1 MMFAK
6 KRSLSFAVT
15 AIACSILLF
24 GFGIEFG
31 IREKKHTSQT
41 PNSGPLMDRVG
52 VIPPKFG
59 HAPVREATVA
69 TCKDVLR
76 HLPKQIYTL
85 LEDGGASINV
95 APNIED
101 NWPGSG
107 DGARP
112 GVSDMTMGEESGRC
126 YGRDVWIYESAKIR
140 GSQKLKPPRS
150 QDYMRSSLYQLLG
163 HAINDCMGV
172 VTNKAE
178 LRDLYNEDLDH
189 MPFLANH
196 EYLEERQRNADSR
209 ALGCSEI
216 IGVLISGED
225 DHLVPVQKAFPRT
238 TDYLKKELALD

>member
-1 MMFAK
+1 
-6 KRSLSFAVT
+6 
-15 AIACSILLF
+15 
-24 GFGIEFG
+24 
-31 IREKKHTSQT
+31 
-41 PNSGPLMDRVG
+41 
-52 VIPPKFG
+52 
-59 HAPVREATVA
+59 
-69 TCKDVLR
+69 
-76 HLPKQIYTL
+76 
-85 LEDGGASINV
+85 
-95 APNIED
+95 
-101 NWPGSG
+101 
-107 DGARP
+107 
-112 GVSDMTMGEESGRC
+112 MTMGEESGRC

-178 LRDLYNEDLDH
+178 LRDLYIEDLDS
-189 MPFLANH
+189 MPFLAKH
-196 EYLEERQRNADSR
+196 DYLEESQRNADSR